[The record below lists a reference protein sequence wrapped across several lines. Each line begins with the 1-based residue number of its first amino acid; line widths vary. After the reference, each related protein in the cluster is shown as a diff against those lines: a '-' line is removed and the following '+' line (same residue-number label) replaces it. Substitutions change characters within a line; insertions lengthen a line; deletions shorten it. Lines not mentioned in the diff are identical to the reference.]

1 MASPHH
7 RLKELGLTLPPAP
20 KPMAS
25 YVPVRLVPLGGGR
38 SLLFVAGQVPVVDG
52 ELKHV
57 GRVPEEVDLEGA
69 REAAKICALNIL
81 AQVDAAAGLDRVE
94 RLDKVEQVAS
104 LTGFVR
110 SAAGFGEQPQVI
122 NAASDLLAEV
132 LGEAGKHSRAAV
144 GVAELPRG
152 VSVEITAVFV
162 VTKD

>member
-94 RLDKVEQVAS
+94 QVAS

-110 SAAGFGEQPQVI
+110 SSAGFGEQPQVI

-152 VSVEITAVFV
+152 VSVEIAAVFV